1 MSAVAQTAED
11 VLIHVRFQPNA
22 EVWTIDN
29 CPEGVSPKAWYE
41 RLLAGA
47 ASYYQALANGR
58 GFFRIPAA
66 TFAGIAAK

>member
-1 MSAVAQTAED
+1 MSEVAQTAEN

-22 EVWTIDN
+22 EVWTIDS

-47 ASYYQALANGR
+47 ATYYQALSNGR
-58 GFFRIPAA
+58 GFFRIPASTYA
-66 TFAGIAAK
+66 SITAH